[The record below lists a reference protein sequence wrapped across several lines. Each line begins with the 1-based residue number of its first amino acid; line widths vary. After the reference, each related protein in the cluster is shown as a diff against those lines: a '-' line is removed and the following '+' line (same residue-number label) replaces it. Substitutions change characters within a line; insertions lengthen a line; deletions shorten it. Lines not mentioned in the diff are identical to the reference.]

1 MAQSRRRRLTARLGR
16 AYTRASLRTRQAL
29 AALLLLAVG
38 PTGCSQTPDAGG
50 ETTVDV
56 EPRPGLPFPD
66 SDAGRAVA
74 SHLDAMFAI
83 GPNAEASYQASLAA
97 LRARGG
103 EAIAALVATYDQADK
118 NLYNERAA
126 LVETLA
132 ALWLPQ
138 AREALLAIA
147 NEPLPERVP
156 APDETMQ
163 PIGPEIVIRTT
174 AIRGLGNLAER
185 DDVAARALAALA
197 KHRELALQE
206 QAKQSLAVVIAQEKD
221 RLRRQR
227 LIELLA
233 DDYRDWLPL
242 QGVTPPAP
250 SRN

>member
-1 MAQSRRRRLTARLGR
+1 M
-16 AYTRASLRTRQAL
+16 RTRQAL
-29 AALLLLAVG
+29 AALFLLAVG
-38 PTGCSQTPDAGG
+38 PTGCSQPPDAGG
-50 ETTVDV
+50 ETTVDI

-66 SDAGRAVA
+66 GDAGRAVA

-103 EAIAALVATYDQADK
+103 EAIAALVATYNQADET
-118 NLYNERAA
+118 LYNERAA

-132 ALWLPQ
+132 ALWLPE
-138 AREALLAIA
+138 ARDALLAIA

-156 APDETMQ
+156 APDDTMQ

-185 DDVAARALAALA
+185 DDAAARALAALA

-206 QAKQSLAVVIAQEKD
+206 QAKQSLAIVIAQEKN
-221 RLRRQR
+221 RIRRQL
-227 LIELLA
+227 LIQLFPGEHQ
-233 DDYRDWLPL
+233 DWVPL
-242 QGVTPPAP
+242 QDLAPPAP